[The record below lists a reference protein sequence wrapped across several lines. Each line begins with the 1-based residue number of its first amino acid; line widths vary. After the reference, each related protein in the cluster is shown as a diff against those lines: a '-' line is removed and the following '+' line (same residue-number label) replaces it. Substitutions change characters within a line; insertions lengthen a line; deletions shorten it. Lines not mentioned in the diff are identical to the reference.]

1 MRDESIRREIGERLK
16 RARRTRRQS
25 QQDFAGDIGMPLPS
39 YRDYEGGKRVPGGE
53 ALRRFARAGID
64 THWLLTG
71 ETAAAGAAV
80 REECGDY
87 RTGARQGAYDLAA
100 DRLREIVAAV
110 ETELEE
116 TGRRLSPSKKAD
128 LIVALYELGAES
140 GEPPATSAVRRLLLS
155 ASS

>member
-25 QQDFAGDIGMPLPS
+25 QQDFAGGIGMPLPS

-71 ETAAAGAAV
+71 EYPATGGDAEVREARGEYRYTLAAA
-80 REECGDY
+80 
-87 RTGARQGAYDLAA
+87 
-100 DRLREIVAAV
+100 RLRDVITAI
-110 ETELEE
+110 ETALEE
-116 TGRRLSPSKKAD
+116 TGRRLPPAKKAD

-140 GEPPATSAVRRLLLS
+140 GEPPAASTVRRLLLS